1 MADPKFEWPDTAAP
15 SVTLTFDRGELL
27 EDQQFNHEFI
37 GVERSSLDGTPFTT
51 SLSDQRKKLLFTAI
65 LPTGASSFA
74 TQTTYINFIKTTL
87 KNGIKKF
94 DFTDRAGASNT
105 VKLASGSKSINFT
118 TLSEAFVRIN
128 LELDV
133 L

>member
-1 MADPKFEWPDTAAP
+1 MADPTFKWPDISAP
-15 SVTLTFDRGELL
+15 SLTLTFDRGELL
-27 EDQQFNHEFI
+27 EDQQNNHRFV
-37 GVERSSLDGTPFTT
+37 GVERESLDGTPFVT
-51 SLSDQRKKLLFTAI
+51 SLSDQRKILSFTAI

-94 DFTDRAGASNT
+94 DFTDRAGTIST
-105 VKLASGSKSINFT
+105 VKIASGSRSLNFT
-118 TLSEAFVRIN
+118 TLSEAFVRI
-128 LELDV
+128 ELQMDV